1 MELQGKAIKLR
12 ETISSLWD
20 RLDIEQEERDSFNKD
35 TTGYTTT
42 TIAKVSTKIINFCRN
57 AMLITVTIC
66 YFQLEAETERLHE
79 MKKENM
85 AKFVQATRD
94 ELSKIWDSCFYGDE
108 QRKEFAPAF
117 SDDYTDDLLSAHESE
132 LDRMRGFYKD
142 NEDVYKLVHKRENL
156 WKKFTELEVSKVH
169 P

>member
-12 ETISSLWD
+12 ETISSLWY
-20 RLDIEQEERDSFNKD
+20 RLDIAQEERDSFSKD

-42 TIAKVSTKIINFCRN
+42 TIAKVGTKSSSI
-57 AMLITVTIC
+57 AMLITVTILL
-66 YFQLEAETERLHE
+66 QLEAETKRLHK

-94 ELSKIWDSCFYGDE
+94 ELSKIWDNCFYGDE

-117 SDDYTDDLLSAHESE
+117 SDDYTDDMLSAHESE

-142 NEDVYKLVHKRENL
+142 NEDVYKLVQKRENL
-156 WKKFTELEVSKVH
+156 WKKFTELEVRSTH
-169 P
+169 

>member
-1 MELQGKAIKLR
+1 VVELQGKAIKLR
-12 ETISSLWD
+12 ETITSLWD
-20 RLDIEQEERDSFNKD
+20 RLDIAQEERDSFNKD

-42 TIAKVSTKIINFCRN
+42 TIAKVSSKIIFIQCHTYYC
-57 AMLITVTIC
+57 AIYI
-66 YFQLEAETERLHE
+66 QLETEMERLHE

-94 ELSKIWDSCFYGDE
+94 ELRKIWDNCFYGDE
-108 QRKEFAPAF
+108 QRREFAPAL

-142 NEDVYKLVHKRENL
+142 NEDVYKLVQKRENL
-156 WKKFTELEVSKVH
+156 WKKFIELEVRFTYM
-169 P
+169 